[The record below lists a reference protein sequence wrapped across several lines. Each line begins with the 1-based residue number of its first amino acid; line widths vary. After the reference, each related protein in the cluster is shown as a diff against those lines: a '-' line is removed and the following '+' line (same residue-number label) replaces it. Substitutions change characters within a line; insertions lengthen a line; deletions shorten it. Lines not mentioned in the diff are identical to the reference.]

1 MLVIIKNLL
10 LLLLMGLVNVKL
22 GTQTR
27 ACAVTLVYT
36 VAVEPSICS
45 DSDFWLNEN
54 IRFSPETLRCRARA
68 GSVMLDSQVTEELGM
83 LSIKR
88 R

>member
-1 MLVIIKNLL
+1 M
-10 LLLLMGLVNVKL
+10 NVKL

-27 ACAVTLVYT
+27 ACAVTLVYAVT
-36 VAVEPSICS
+36 VEPSICS